1 MSVTNEVIIQI
12 ALYLKHKIICQS
24 IIPSSN
30 FYKALLGLQ
39 RTLYVI
45 CIWTFWVTLKFR
57 VCFVMFWQDAP
68 RERNSAS
75 GSSKSDV
82 NLMMDVLPIAGGSYG
97 VNIIRKGLCRL
108 YKGPF

>member
-1 MSVTNEVIIQI
+1 MI
-12 ALYLKHKIICQS
+12 
-24 IIPSSN
+24 
-30 FYKALLGLQ
+30 
-39 RTLYVI
+39 
-45 CIWTFWVTLKFR
+45 
-57 VCFVMFWQDAP
+57 FWQDAP